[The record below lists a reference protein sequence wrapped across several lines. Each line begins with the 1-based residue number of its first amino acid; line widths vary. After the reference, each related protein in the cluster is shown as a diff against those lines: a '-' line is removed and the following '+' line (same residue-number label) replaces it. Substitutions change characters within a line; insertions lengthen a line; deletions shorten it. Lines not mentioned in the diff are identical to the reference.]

1 MIDPQTIIAILAL
14 SVLLATLLVAGRFI
28 WCLVD
33 ALRARRFAIAAVSAA
48 GIAVIV
54 LLLAAV
60 VIVWFAYAVAHT
72 GKDARTDLIIL
83 LSTIPPF
90 FIASIGLWLL
100 GGKLWSRLR
109 VAKGQTSSKDGVV
122 QHNRQP

>member
-1 MIDPQTIIAILAL
+1 MIDPRTIIEILAL
-14 SVLLATLLVAGRFI
+14 SVSLATLLVVGRFV
-28 WCLVD
+28 WCLVE

-48 GIAVIV
+48 GIAIII
-54 LLLAAV
+54 LLFAAV
-60 VIVWFAYAVAHT
+60 VIVWFAYGVAHT
-72 GKDARTDLIIL
+72 GKDARTDLILL

-109 VAKGQTSSKDGVV
+109 LSKSPTPAEDGAVR
-122 QHNRQP
+122 HNHLP